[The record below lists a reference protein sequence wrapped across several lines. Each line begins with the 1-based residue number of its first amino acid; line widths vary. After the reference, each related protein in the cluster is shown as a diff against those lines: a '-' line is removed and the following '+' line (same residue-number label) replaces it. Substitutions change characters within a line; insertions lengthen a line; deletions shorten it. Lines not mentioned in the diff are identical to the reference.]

1 MARQSTRSTN
11 GNNSEVT
18 MSSAIDQVK
27 EATSSIYDAV
37 GAMGSATSEN
47 AKLHLEK
54 GKLQAQEAS
63 EKAEGLVREKPLV
76 AVGLAFAAGW
86 LVSRY
91 LQGSGKN

>member
-1 MARQSTRSTN
+1 MARQTTQSSN
-11 GNNSEVT
+11 GKNSEAT

-27 EATSSIYDAV
+27 EATSSIYDAI

-47 AKLHLEK
+47 AKLQLEK
-54 GKLQAQEAS
+54 SKLHAQEAS
-63 EKAEGLVREKPLV
+63 EKAESLVREKPLV

-91 LQGSGKN
+91 LQHSGKQ

>member
-1 MARQSTRSTN
+1 MARQSTRTTN
-11 GNNSEVT
+11 GKNSEVT
-18 MSSAIDQVK
+18 MSNAIDQVK

-37 GAMGSATSEN
+37 GAMGSATTEN

-63 EKAEGLVREKPLV
+63 EKAEGLVREKPLM

-91 LQGSGKN
+91 LQSSGK